1 MCMLSKAGDMPAVLS
16 QEEASLDSPAAFMGS
31 GWEQKAEHPA
41 TFF

>member
-1 MCMLSKAGDMPAVLS
+1 MLSKAGDMPAVLS